1 MKIEISIPNDYG
13 SNEAVKKAIDEIY
26 HGDIEACES
35 DEGRLII
42 EELAGIAKGGGLE
55 FVEGT
60 DYGAI
65 WAGHRHKVS
74 AVVDRLPTWAYCQIL
89 WGEK

>member
-1 MKIEISIPNDYG
+1 MKIKISIPNDYN
-13 SNEAVKKAIDEIY
+13 SDEDVKKAIDEIY

-42 EELAGIAKGGGLE
+42 EELAGIARGGGLE
-55 FVEGT
+55 FVEET

-65 WAGHRHKVS
+65 WSGSKKKIKEVI
-74 AVVDRLPTWAYCQIL
+74 DRLPRWAG
-89 WGEK
+89 WGIEGD